1 MNDPK
6 LDKIIKMNT
15 KSVKLRAFRI
25 SQTSELT
32 SDDSALISL
41 LQQVLTSRSIVQDR
55 SMRLNQNEN
64 EEDVMPFFKWN
75 SEKSFVFGL
84 VMRVLKNDIT
94 QGIPSEFYNRDSFS
108 ISDIDGTEG
117 IDTCKSFYYIALNKD
132 FLITNLRGNLPVN
145 RVEAYLN
152 FLVKEQR
159 RVIYSF
165 TPVMTIPEGFPLYKI
180 KKISIGDGI
189 SLRTSTGG
197 IGSTIKSLSKDVLS
211 HLLGENPD
219 LTELMK
225 NDIIQASLIIKF
237 RKRPAEMTKEEY
249 ERLLGQIA
257 HPLSDDKEFYIET
270 KQGRKITVEEIRRE
284 KQVVVDTTETGRYN
298 EINLMHE
305 MERFITELVRE

>member
-1 MNDPK
+1 
-6 LDKIIKMNT
+6 
-15 KSVKLRAFRI
+15 
-25 SQTSELT
+25 
-32 SDDSALISL
+32 
-41 LQQVLTSRSIVQDR
+41 
-55 SMRLNQNEN
+55 MRLNQSEN

-197 IGSTIKSLSKDVLS
+197 IGSTIKELSKDVLS

-237 RKRPAEMTKEEY
+237 RKKPAEMTKEEY

-257 HPLSDDKEFYIET
+257 HPLSDDREFYIET
-270 KQGRKITVEEIRRE
+270 KQGRKITGEEIRRE

>member
-132 FLITNLRGNLPVN
+132 FLI
-145 RVEAYLN
+145 
-152 FLVKEQR
+152 KEQR

-270 KQGRKITVEEIRRE
+270 KQGRKITGEEIRRE

>member
-180 KKISIGDGI
+180 KKNINRRWNFIANINRRNWEYDKIIVKRCSFP
-189 SLRTSTGG
+189 SARR
-197 IGSTIKSLSKDVLS
+197 KS
-211 HLLGENPD
+211 
-219 LTELMK
+219 
-225 NDIIQASLIIKF
+225 
-237 RKRPAEMTKEEY
+237 RPY
-249 ERLLGQIA
+249 RV
-257 HPLSDDKEFYIET
+257 D
-270 KQGRKITVEEIRRE
+270 E
-284 KQVVVDTTETGRYN
+284 KRYN
-298 EINLMHE
+298 TSE
-305 MERFITELVRE
+305 FDY